1 MFVIGVV
8 LTVVAIVVS
17 ELGAFVV
24 LVPVAPAMSALN
36 SICARLKLVF
46 VKLCNEDW
54 SCCVRFVAEYALVC
68 GVS

>member
-17 ELGAFVV
+17 KLGAIVV
-24 LVPVAPAMSALN
+24 LVPVTSAMSALN
-36 SICARLKLVF
+36 SICARLKLVS

-54 SCCVRFVAEYALVC
+54 FRCVRFVAEYALVC

>member
-17 ELGAFVV
+17 KLGAIVV
-24 LVPVAPAMSALN
+24 LVPVTSAMSALN
-36 SICARLKLVF
+36 SICARLKLAF

>member
-1 MFVIGVV
+1 MFVSGVG
-8 LTVVAIVVS
+8 LTVVAIVLS
-17 ELGAFVV
+17 ELRASGM
-24 LVPVAPAMSALN
+24 LVSVAPAMSALN
-36 SICARLKLVF
+36 SICARLKLAF